1 MKFKA
6 VYTVTYKITDY
17 DLYEELDSN
26 ESAWVDFLTAILDSI
41 RFSEDFTKRWV
52 STEGDEL
59 FWDEEEGYGEAQ
71 VVVTIEDNY
80 GGNKEWWDNL
90 LKDIKEIWD
99 MPINVTTE
107 TFIVDD
113 YATVIT
119 KGGAFWNIVNWGST
133 IKVDDDSDGCL
144 FEYDEDLRDMY
155 IDRIHNNENGLT
167 LISGEFT
174 DNNGNKYEL
183 YDWVTTK
190 EEVLNS
196 IEKIN

>member
-1 MKFKA
+1 MKIKA
-6 VYTVTYKITDY
+6 VYTVTYKITDF
-17 DLYEELDSN
+17 DLYEELESN
-26 ESAWVDFLTAILDSI
+26 ESAWVDFLTAVLDSI

-59 FWDEEEGYGEAQ
+59 FWDEDGGYGEAQ

-80 GGNKEWWDNL
+80 DGNKEWWDNL
-90 LKDIKEIWD
+90 LPQIKETWD
-99 MPINVTTE
+99 LPINVTAE
-107 TFIVDD
+107 TFTIDD
-113 YATVIT
+113 YATVIAQ
-119 KGGAFWNIVNWGST
+119 GGAFWNIVNWGST

-155 IDRIHNNENGLT
+155 IDRIHNIENGLT

-174 DNNGNKYEL
+174 DSDGNKYEL

-190 EEVLNS
+190 EQVLNS
-196 IEKIN
+196 IEKID